1 MDLKNAFELAMKGEI
16 EGRELYTVAA
26 EKSED
31 EKAKEVF
38 AYLAK
43 EENSHLEALTN
54 MYHSFLKGEELLL
67 PKLPRLVTFD
77 DAKSPIFSRDFKGRL
92 GGRHFEMS
100 ALSIG
105 LKLEQD
111 AFRYYEKMSIEV
123 EDDGLKSFFKTLSA
137 WEKDHYDALNKELE
151 YLEDDYFRE
160 NSFSPF

>member
-1 MDLKNAFELAMKGEI
+1 MDLKKAFELAMKGEI
-16 EGRELYTVAA
+16 EGRELYSIAA

-31 EKAKEVF
+31 EKAKKVF
-38 AYLAK
+38 AFLAK

-54 MYHSFLKGEELLL
+54 MYHSFLKGEVMTL
-67 PKLPRLVTFD
+67 PKLSRLVTFN
-77 DAKSPIFSRDFKGRL
+77 DAESPIFSRDFKGRL

-111 AFRYYEKMSIEV
+111 SFQYYEKISNEV
-123 EDDGLKSFFKTLSA
+123 GENRLRDFFKTLSA
-137 WEKDHYDALNKELE
+137 WEKDHYDALYKELE

-160 NSFSPF
+160 NRFSPF